1 MHKLESEFFDTM
13 KQMIEN
19 IERIYYLKN
28 NGLRNSDDTLEQIG
42 HELLGYDIAKQE
54 YVKRVEKE
62 LEECEC

>member
-13 KQMIEN
+13 KQTIEN
-19 IERIYYLKN
+19 IERIYNLKN

-54 YVKRVEKE
+54 YVKRVERE
-62 LEECEC
+62 LGE

>member
-13 KQMIEN
+13 KQTIEN

-28 NGLRNSDDTLEQIG
+28 NGLLNSDDTLEQIG

-62 LEECEC
+62 LEQ